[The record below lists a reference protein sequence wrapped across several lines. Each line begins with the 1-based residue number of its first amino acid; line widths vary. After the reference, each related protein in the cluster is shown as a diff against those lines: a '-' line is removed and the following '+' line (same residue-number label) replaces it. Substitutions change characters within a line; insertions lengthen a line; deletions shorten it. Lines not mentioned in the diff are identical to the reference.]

1 MSTTI
6 EQETI
11 NGLVVERAGDSGPA
25 ILFVHG
31 SSGGSWYWHG
41 FMSYFAE
48 RGFRSYAV
56 NLRGHGPNPPL
67 PDLGKLSLRDYVED
81 VRGVV
86 DALGEVI
93 LVGHS
98 MGGAIAQVIAQ
109 DMPLKAAVFA
119 SSAPVA
125 GVKFQ
130 NPPMNLWFALHGIK
144 SIPAMLRKKS
154 IKPGYRVAASS
165 LFNCFE
171 KERRRE
177 LWQKLQPESATV
189 AVEVLRGTVDADL
202 SQVRFPM
209 LCMVGTEDRTTIPAM
224 VKEIAE
230 YHGAAYQE
238 LPEHGHMFMIEPGW
252 EACAQVLERW
262 LAEQVTGGTSAVDA
276 GSQGAP

>member
-1 MSTTI
+1 MTI
-6 EQETI
+6 EIERETI
-11 NGLVVERAGDSGPA
+11 NNLIVERAGQGGPR

-31 SSGGSWYWHG
+31 SSGGSWYWHS
-41 FMSYFAE
+41 FMGYFAE
-48 RGFRSYAV
+48 RGYQCHAV
-56 NLRGHGPNPPL
+56 NLRGHGPNPPM
-67 PDLGKLSLRDYVED
+67 PDLGKLSLRDYVDD

-86 DALGEVI
+86 DVLGEVI

-109 DMPLKAAVFA
+109 DAPLRGAVFA

-144 SIPAMLRKKS
+144 SIPAMVRKKA

-171 KERRRE
+171 EDRRRE
-177 LWQKLQPESATV
+177 LWQQLQPESATV
-189 AVEVLRGTVDADL
+189 AVEVLRGTIEADL
-202 SQVRFPM
+202 SRVSFPM
-209 LCMVGTEDRTTIPAM
+209 LCMVGSEDRTTVPAM

-230 YHGAAYQE
+230 YHRAAYQE
-238 LPEHGHMFMIEPGW
+238 LPGHGHMFMMEPGW
-252 EACAQVLERW
+252 EECAQALERW

-276 GSQGAP
+276 ESQGTP